1 LLRPRSKSHPHNIS
15 LEVFTMTTRI
25 QDAFDHAK
33 SENRAA
39 FIGYLPAG
47 YPTRESFLEHAKV
60 LLESA
65 DLLEIG
71 LPYSDP
77 LGDGPTIQK
86 ASEVSLLGGMTV
98 EGTFEQARALR
109 AHTDKPLLIMTYYNP
124 ILATG
129 EESFIASAVAAGVDG
144 LILPDL
150 PPDEADTLIPLATAA
165 GLKLTF
171 LLAPTSTE
179 DRIKLVTDNCTGFV
193 YAVSVTGVTGAR
205 AIVPTEVPDLVA
217 RIKAISDKPVA
228 VGFGVAD
235 AKTAHGIAQVADG
248 VVVGSVLV
256 TLAGKGESIQAKAQE
271 ILEGCRR

>member
-1 LLRPRSKSHPHNIS
+1 
-15 LEVFTMTTRI
+15 MTTRI
-25 QDAFDHAK
+25 QDAFDKAK

-47 YPTRESFLEHAKV
+47 YPDQNSFLEHARV

-86 ASEVSLLGGMTV
+86 ASEVALAGGMTV
-98 EGTFEQARALR
+98 MGTFEQAAALR
-109 AHTDKPLLIMTYYNP
+109 QHTDKPLMVMTYYNP

-129 EESFIASAVAAGVDG
+129 EEKFISSAVSAGIDG

-150 PPDEADTLIPLATAA
+150 PPDEAETLIALARAA

-179 DRIKLVTDNCTGFV
+179 DRIKLVTTQSTGFV
-193 YAVSVTGVTGAR
+193 YAVSVTGITGAR
-205 AIVPTEVPDLVA
+205 AAVPVEVPHLVA
-217 RIKAISDKPVA
+217 RIKALTDKPVA
-228 VGFGVAD
+228 VGFGIAD
-235 AKTAHGIAQVADG
+235 KATAHNIAQVADG

-256 TLAGKGESIQAKAQE
+256 TMAGRGESLHAKAQE

>member
-1 LLRPRSKSHPHNIS
+1 
-15 LEVFTMTTRI
+15 MTTRI
-25 QDAFDHAK
+25 QDAFDKAK

-47 YPTRESFLEHAKV
+47 YPTQASFLEHAKV

-86 ASEVSLLGGMTV
+86 ASEVALAGGMTV
-98 EGTFEQARALR
+98 KGTFEQAAALR
-109 AHTDKPLLIMTYYNP
+109 KHTDKPLMVMTYYNP

-129 EESFIASAVAAGVDG
+129 EEAFVSSAVAAGIDG

-150 PPDEADTLIPLATAA
+150 PPDEAETLIALARAA

-179 DRIKLVTDNCTGFV
+179 DRIKLVARETTGFI

-205 AIVPTEVPDLVA
+205 TAVPTEVPLLVS
-217 RIKAISDKPVA
+217 RIKALTDTPVA

-235 AKTAHGIAQVADG
+235 AATAHGIAQVADG
-248 VVVGSVLV
+248 VAVGSVLV
-256 TLAGKGESIQAKAQE
+256 TTAGRGESLQAKAQE